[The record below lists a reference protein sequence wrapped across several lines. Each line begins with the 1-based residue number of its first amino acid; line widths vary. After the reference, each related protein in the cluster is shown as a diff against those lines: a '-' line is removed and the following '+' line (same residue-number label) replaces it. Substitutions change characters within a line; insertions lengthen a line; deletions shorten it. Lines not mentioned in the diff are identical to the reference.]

1 MDADRWSLAI
11 RQRSLS
17 SGAIPS
23 KYSAA
28 TKLASSL
35 GARVW
40 RLASDCCS
48 GALTTSGI
56 PSRRSISVRITWSTE
71 ESLCRTTTLQ
81 RSYAMSVEGTRPV
94 DVAIHFQPVLD
105 LYVAS
110 GSWRPVHA
118 WIESAPGYQISE
130 PGYGNSAVVG
140 SAETVAHD
148 DTLNS
153 TVRSESGLSFTVRPL
168 ATAHPCRE
176 RYSVRRA
183 KRYSRERSR
192 GSAA

>member
-11 RQRSLS
+11 RQRGLS

-56 PSRRSISVRITWSTE
+56 SITQIYIGPDYLVRGRIFVPHNDAATVIRYERRGHKACGRRYSSPACFGS
-71 ESLCRTTTLQ
+71 
-81 RSYAMSVEGTRPV
+81 
-94 DVAIHFQPVLD
+94 
-105 LYVAS
+105 YVAS

-118 WIESAPGYQISE
+118 LDRKCPRIPDIGA
-130 PGYGNSAVVG
+130 GYGNSAVVG

-153 TVRSESGLSFTVRPL
+153 TVHSESGLSFTVRPL

-176 RYSVRRA
+176 RYSVRGA